1 MADYETLHVCRVPY
15 CQQCVKFWW
24 WLSDPINFYFLLLL
38 FFVTSSST
46 LCYRV
51 APRIFNT
58 FHSLPYPCSELSHTL
73 YYFHIFIYY
82 FHILNCMVIFFLYC
96 HYMLMGRIK
105 IILIL
110 MVILLNLVKGKLLII
125 CGCAHY
131 IFMLFLLVIADSQN
145 ECMLIIILL
154 STNRVKKG
162 LGPNCPFYGL
172 NLPTVAGIIL

>member
-1 MADYETLHVCRVPY
+1 M
-15 CQQCVKFWW
+15 
-24 WLSDPINFYFLLLL
+24 I
-38 FFVTSSST
+38 
-46 LCYRV
+46 
-51 APRIFNT
+51 
-58 FHSLPYPCSELSHTL
+58 
-73 YYFHIFIYY
+73 
-82 FHILNCMVIFFLYC
+82 
-96 HYMLMGRIK
+96 MGRIK

-110 MVILLNLVKGKLLII
+110 IQMAILLNLVKGKLLIT

-131 IFMLFLLVIADSQN
+131 IMLFLLFIAVSQN

>member
-1 MADYETLHVCRVPY
+1 
-15 CQQCVKFWW
+15 
-24 WLSDPINFYFLLLL
+24 
-38 FFVTSSST
+38 
-46 LCYRV
+46 
-51 APRIFNT
+51 
-58 FHSLPYPCSELSHTL
+58 
-73 YYFHIFIYY
+73 
-82 FHILNCMVIFFLYC
+82 
-96 HYMLMGRIK
+96 MGRIK

-110 MVILLNLVKGKLLII
+110 IQMAILLNLVEKGQLLII

-131 IFMLFLLVIADSQN
+131 IFMLFFLFIAVSQN